1 MEHPPQAAPD
11 APPRRHDRSAVA
23 IANASLFNVGYL
35 MLGRRRLA
43 AATGL
48 VTLVLVALLATAFRS
63 AWFEAVVLLWWA
75 ALIGHGWILA
85 GRAPSSSRGGR
96 RVPALCVTLPVLAA
110 VGLLRFDAAGI
121 EDTVA
126 QARRDGDCAEAR
138 DALDAVWFGHR
149 LAAAPATARGDRTAD
164 ACRRLAAAA
173 DELETGLTGDIAGL
187 RDGHAALAAVL
198 ADAPG
203 HERMVGATL
212 ERFLAGLPAADPCAT
227 AGITDWLRSRKA
239 SGDVLD
245 RSEGAVARTAPT
257 ALVRCG
263 DRLMSGRSWQTARS
277 RYEQLLALYPGDAL
291 AAEARAGARKA
302 TRAIELAAVRELLKA
317 DDGEEP
323 RYCAAPA
330 KYTGADA
337 RGGGVNRAL
346 FVGDDEHAS
355 ALPKKWRTTDP
366 ADAVLVVCLGEQ
378 RFGPVQQSCPYTY
391 GGGKIV
397 TVRFHKIEIPV
408 KVYELRTGEAVADT
422 EVRIG
427 GGSCPAV
434 IPYTSFGTDT
444 GPPTKDYVDPS
455 RGDVRAAFEALVTG
469 D

>member
-1 MEHPPQAAPD
+1 MEHPPQAVPD
-11 APPRRHDRSAVA
+11 APPRPHDRPAVA

-48 VTLVLVALLATAFRS
+48 VTLVLIVLLATAFRS
-63 AWFEAVVLLWWA
+63 TWFEVVVLLWWA

-85 GRAPSSSRGGR
+85 GRTPSASRGGQ
-96 RVPALCVTLPVLAA
+96 RVPALCVTLPVLAT
-110 VGLLRFDAAGI
+110 VGLLRIDAAGI
-121 EDTVA
+121 EGTVA
-126 QARRDGDCAEAR
+126 QARRDGDCARAL
-138 DALDAVWFGHR
+138 DALDTVWFGHR
-149 LAAAPATARGDRTAD
+149 LAAAPVAARGDATAD

-173 DELETGLTGDIAGL
+173 DELATGLTGDTTGL
-187 RDGHAALAAVL
+187 REGYAALAAVL

-212 ERFLAGLPAADPCAT
+212 GRFLGGLPTADPCTT
-227 AGITDWLRSRKA
+227 AEITDWLRSRKA

-245 RSEGAVARTAPT
+245 RSGGAVARTAPT

-277 RYEQLLALYPGDAL
+277 RYEQLLAQYPGDAL
-291 AAEARAGARKA
+291 AAEARAGAKKA
-302 TRAIELAAVRELLKA
+302 AQAIELAKVRELLKA

-323 RYCAAPA
+323 EYCSTPA
-330 KYTGADA
+330 KYTGAAA
-337 RGGGVNRAL
+337 RGDGVNRAL
-346 FVGDDEHAS
+346 FVGDDEHTS
-355 ALPKKWRTTDP
+355 SLPEKWRTTDP

-378 RFGPVQQSCPYTY
+378 GYGPVQRSCPYSY
-391 GGGKIV
+391 DGGKIV
-397 TVRFHKIEIPV
+397 TVRFHEIEIPV
-408 KVYELRTGEAVADT
+408 KAYELRTGKVVADS

-434 IPYTSFGTDT
+434 IPYTTFGTDT

-455 RGDVRAAFEALVTG
+455 DGDVRAAFESLVNG